1 MRLKSHKIVDE
12 ITDSIE
18 QDFDCEPNV
27 EKRIYEQCDQMY
39 ELEMQIQDGE
49 DEEAIQKAEIQL
61 KEMRKE
67 ELNEIDVEPYSLDKF
82 LESQY
87 QHLEEGEVADM
98 CEIPD
103 HREFHPQTGRNTNPY
118 RFDTL
123 SYQSQIFQKYQQK
136 ILSRRKHN
144 QNALK

>member
-18 QDFDCEPNV
+18 QDFDCEPKV
-27 EKRIYEQCDQMY
+27 EKRIYEQCDEMY

-98 CEIPD
+98 CEISD
-103 HREFHPQTGRNTNPY
+103 YREFHPQAGRNTNPY
-118 RFDTL
+118 RFETL